1 MPVDT
6 IHLISDINDCVV
18 CGGAVRG
25 QLLRAGI
32 LPTSIPPCAGSV
44 GLGGASGGVSPSTM
58 VLADLFLQFRSSVGD
73 VR

>member
-6 IHLISDINDCVV
+6 ILLIGDINDCVI
-18 CGGAVRG
+18 CGGTVRG
-25 QLLRAGI
+25 WPLRAEV
-32 LPTSIPPCAGSV
+32 LPTSIPSCAGSV
-44 GLGGASGGVSPSTM
+44 GSGGASGGVTPSAM

>member
-6 IHLISDINDCVV
+6 ILPIGDINDCVV

-25 QLLRAGI
+25 RPLQAGV
-32 LPTSIPPCAGSV
+32 LPTSIPPCARSV
-44 GLGGASGGVSPSTM
+44 GSGGASGGVSPSTM